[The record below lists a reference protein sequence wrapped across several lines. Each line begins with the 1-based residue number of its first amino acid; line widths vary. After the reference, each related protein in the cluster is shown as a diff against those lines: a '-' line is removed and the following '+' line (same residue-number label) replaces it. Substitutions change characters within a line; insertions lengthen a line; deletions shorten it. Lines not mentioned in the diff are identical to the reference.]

1 MYLSKAIWIVLLF
14 ECLCCSLLLS
24 WTFTVIYFLVTDI
37 CSYLFFFY
45 HVCLAYFYVRAFVDY
60 FRTQINWQ
68 PNIQFDH
75 SKLRGRNSWK
85 LRQDWKDLE
94 NEGFLFYIQRW
105 SHIALKTCMLKL
117 YTLIKRKRSGESH
130 KVLGTLLKS
139 MIPLGFLQ
147 RRA

>member
-1 MYLSKAIWIVLLF
+1 MESFIVWMFVLFPPLVMDLYSYIFFSHWHLFLL
-14 ECLCCSLLLS
+14 
-24 WTFTVIYFLVTDI
+24 I
-37 CSYLFFFY
+37 FFY
-45 HVCLAYFYVRAFVDY
+45 HVCLAYFYVRAFVDH

-85 LRQDWKDLE
+85 LRQDWKDIE